1 MKCISLKLEEEQL
14 EKLKEM
20 VRESGKNR
28 SELIR
33 NKIFNS
39 DTSDTGGDTKFLMDF
54 FEKFKYLFTKDKNAL
69 IFLQKNKDHFIQ
81 IAKSLEEV

>member
-39 DTSDTGGDTKFLMDF
+39 DTSDTGGDTQ
-54 FEKFKYLFTKDKNAL
+54 KFKSLLKFMYEIMNNKMDWIKIPTENDKKK
-69 IFLQKNKDHFIQ
+69 IK
-81 IAKSLEEV
+81 EVRDI

>member
-1 MKCISLKLEEEQL
+1 LKCISLKLEEEQL

-54 FEKFKYLFTKDKNAL
+54 FEKFKNLFIKDKNAL
-69 IFLQKNKDHFIQ
+69 IFLEENKDRFTQ
-81 IAKSLEEV
+81 IANSLGEE